1 MTALF
6 WLNETCQL
14 VDPPSQLK
22 TSASTQPRASNVKPR
37 PCSSW
42 REVEVGAHAES
53 RARLAASNT
62 YREGIAAPALR
73 AGRAA
78 LDSILSGGDLNVKC
92 SAGGGSIEQ

>member
-1 MTALF
+1 M
-6 WLNETCQL
+6 
-14 VDPPSQLK
+14 
-22 TSASTQPRASNVKPR
+22 
-37 PCSSW
+37 
-42 REVEVGAHAES
+42 GAHAES

-62 YREGIAAPALR
+62 YREGNAAPALR